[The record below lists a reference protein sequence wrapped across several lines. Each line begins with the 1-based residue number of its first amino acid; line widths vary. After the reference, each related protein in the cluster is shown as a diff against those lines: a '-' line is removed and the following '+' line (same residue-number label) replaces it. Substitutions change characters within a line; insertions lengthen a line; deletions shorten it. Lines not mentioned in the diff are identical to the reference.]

1 MGARRGLLVEVKR
14 LRVEFAGECLDFV
27 RGERVA
33 ADFRARAD
41 AEILEIRHP
50 AATFPSPAARRPNIR
65 VAAISSTGLLSALTI
80 WLRKLTSPI
89 SGRLLDGRAPAI
101 STPNVRLSPGRT
113 GARQRISSTPGLPM
127 NLLSRRSPS
136 PPLRIRM
143 PPLRNAAACTP

>member
-1 MGARRGLLVEVKR
+1 MGARRGLLVEMKR
-14 LRVEFAGECLDFV
+14 LRVEFEGECFDFV

-101 STPNVRLSPGRT
+101 STRNVRRSPGRT
-113 GARQRISSTPGLPM
+113 GARERISSTPGLPIAV
-127 NLLSRRSPS
+127 
-136 PPLRIRM
+136 PLRRIPAATRPLCM
-143 PPLRNAAACTP
+143 P